1 MTEMCE
7 IINQFAV
14 KNNLYGAS
22 SALTTII
29 NMVAVSTFY
38 WIHDQ
43 DENIGLF
50 LKKTNGGNIAVT
62 DCASFMS
69 ATECVYL
76 SSTKIA
82 SIITILFGGFNT
94 IFYCLPYLPIQPF
107 FTSSILSIITLSG
120 SLFQATF
127 GLLTCILFIFLK
139 ADYYSDDGIN
149 REDDKTAD
157 AGGLMLYV
165 SFILWCISTALA
177 TVVTIFSY
185 YHVQKKYSMLSK
197 IITNA

>member
-1 MTEMCE
+1 M
-7 IINQFAV
+7 

-22 SALTTII
+22 AALTTII
-29 NMVAVSTFY
+29 NVVAVSTFY

-43 DENIGLF
+43 NENIGLF
-50 LKKTNGGNIAVT
+50 LKKSNGGNIAVT

-69 ATECVYL
+69 TTECGYL

-120 SLFQATF
+120 GLFQAMF
-127 GLLTCILFIFLK
+127 GLITCILFIFLK

-149 REDDKTAD
+149 REDDETAD

-165 SFILWCISTALA
+165 SFILWCISTAIAL
-177 TVVTIFSY
+177 VVTIFNY
-185 YHVQKKYSMLSK
+185 YFVQKKYNMLSK
-197 IITNA
+197 TITNA

>member
-1 MTEMCE
+1 MCE

-22 SALTTII
+22 SALTTVI
-29 NMVAVSTFY
+29 NVVAVSTYY

-43 DENIGLF
+43 NENIGLF
-50 LKKTNGGNIAVT
+50 LKKSNGGQIAVT

-69 ATECVYL
+69 TTECGYL

-82 SIITILFGGFNT
+82 SIITILFGGFTT
-94 IFYCLPYLPIQPF
+94 IFYSLPYMPIQPF
-107 FTSSILSIITLSG
+107 FTTNILSIITLSG

-127 GLLTCILFIFLK
+127 GMLTCILFIFLK

-149 REDDKTAD
+149 REDDETAD
-157 AGGLMLYV
+157 AGGLTLYV

-177 TVVTIFSY
+177 IIATIFSY
-185 YHVQKKYSMLSK
+185 YHVQKKYTMLSK
-197 IITNA
+197 SMTNA

>member
-1 MTEMCE
+1 MCE

-29 NMVAVSTFY
+29 NVVAVSTIY

-43 DENIGLF
+43 NENIGLF
-50 LKKTNGGNIAVT
+50 LKKSNEGNIAVT

-69 ATECVYL
+69 TTECGYL

-107 FTSSILSIITLSG
+107 FTSNILSIITLSG

-149 REDDKTAD
+149 REDDETAD
-157 AGGLMLYV
+157 AGGLMLYI
-165 SFILWCISTALA
+165 SFILWCTSTALA
-177 TVVTIFSY
+177 TVVTVFSY
-185 YHVQKKYSMLSK
+185 YHVQKKYNMLSK
-197 IITNA
+197 SVINA